1 MRAKEPRRSPGPP
14 PRPVRRTNAPLIA
27 ISAIVL
33 VVVGAVVVIS
43 LQHLG
48 SGTPDS
54 SPGPSAA
61 AVASSAASAAPVAS
75 GAATPAASVA
85 APVLEGL
92 MPRAVNGT
100 TLTVQS
106 AAGASALSSG
116 PSGRALDAAVTT
128 LGKKPT
134 DLEVAV
140 AYDAT
145 SALDV
150 SVLAFR
156 IAGEDPSKLL
166 PAVLD
171 GWLAANAPG
180 VTTTTVNVAG
190 TSTTEVSYGTGP
202 KDYVFVYK
210 DAVFV
215 VESAD
220 AAVPGEAVA
229 AITGAPVPS
238 APATLA
244 PSSPAPSLAPGSPSP
259 S

>member
-1 MRAKEPRRSPGPP
+1 
-14 PRPVRRTNAPLIA
+14 LIV

-33 VVVGAVVVIS
+33 VVVGVVVVVS
-43 LQHLG
+43 LQNLG
-48 SGTPDS
+48 KTPAAA
-54 SPGPSAA
+54 PGSSAA
-61 AVASSAASAAPVAS
+61 AVASSAASLAPDAS
-75 GAATPAASVA
+75 AGASPAASVA

-92 MPRAVNGT
+92 MPKAVNGT

-116 PSGRALDAAVTT
+116 PSGRALDAAVTI

-180 VTTTTVNVAG
+180 VTTSTVAVAG

-220 AAVPGEAVA
+220 PAVPGEAVA

-238 APATLA
+238 APATLTPTSPA
-244 PSSPAPSLAPGSPSP
+244 PSGAAGSSPAPSPASS
-259 S
+259 